1 MMKERAIN
9 DLFSLI
15 FDLIERNNTTTEKET
30 IVTVPTESY
39 FKDEGES
46 YVLKLKTCNVID
58 NRHVEVEY
66 EDSTNS
72 VTIKVRYSYKKKV
85 DPYSD
90 YCATTFDWWLTK
102 PLPKDAVPETLTAEV
117 KNGVVTIAVK
127 KRTPLCIDGEEQSTT
142 IKIKRLKS

>member
-9 DLFSLI
+9 DLFGLI

-30 IVTVPTESY
+30 IVTVPTENY

-72 VTIKVRYSYKKKV
+72 VTIKVRYAYKKKV

-102 PLPKDAVPETLTAEV
+102 PLPKDADPDTLTANV
-117 KNGVVTIAVK
+117 GNGVVTVVVK
-127 KRTPLCIDGEEQSTT
+127 KRTTLCNADKEHTT
-142 IKIKRLKS
+142 PIKIKRLKS